1 MSIDD
6 LISVPWLVIEH
17 LKYNHHVGDPGYY
30 RSTDEPGSSHPPKAH
45 SVV

>member
-6 LISVPWLVIEH
+6 LISVLWLVIEH
-17 LKYNHHVGDPGYY
+17 LKHNHVGDPGYY
-30 RSTDEPGSSHPPKAH
+30 RNTDEPGSSHPPKAH